1 MKVNCVKKK
10 QRGKKEN
17 SLEMSDTILHT
28 LITVY
33 CGFWLTF
40 LCFSGQDL
48 KLLQLCLSRLKIAVS
63 LAELRILEGLQDDVW
78 CLGTGKKHVPAVSA
92 VRRISAALQKPLSFV
107 RKLSAKSHTS
117 SAASDAL

>member
-1 MKVNCVKKK
+1 
-10 QRGKKEN
+10 
-17 SLEMSDTILHT
+17 MSDTILHT

-48 KLLQLCLSRLKIAVS
+48 KLLRLYLSRLKIAVS

-92 VRRISAALQKPLSFV
+92 VRHISAALQKPLSFV

>member
-1 MKVNCVKKK
+1 
-10 QRGKKEN
+10 
-17 SLEMSDTILHT
+17 MSDTILHT

-33 CGFWLTF
+33 FGFWLTF

-48 KLLQLCLSRLKIAVS
+48 KLLQLYLSRLKIAVS

-92 VRRISAALQKPLSFV
+92 VRHISAALQKPLSFV
-107 RKLSAKSHTS
+107 HKLSAKSHTS